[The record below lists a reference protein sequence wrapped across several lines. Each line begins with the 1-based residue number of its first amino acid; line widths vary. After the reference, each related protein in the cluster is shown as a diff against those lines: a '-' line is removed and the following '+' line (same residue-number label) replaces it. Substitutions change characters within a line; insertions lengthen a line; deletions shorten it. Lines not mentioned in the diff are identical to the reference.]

1 MPDAPVKYRCEHRT
15 ADVLQQVLRH
25 TSILSIVGLLI
36 LTPCAVYKPIAC
48 THTFLIEFSC
58 LSTV

>member
-1 MPDAPVKYRCEHRT
+1 MPDAPVKSRCEHRT

-36 LTPCAVYKPIAC
+36 LTPCAVYKPIASI
-48 THTFLIEFSC
+48 FLIEFSC
-58 LSTV
+58 LSIV